1 MDIINKKSLKT
12 KKAIALLLFLLYLGA
27 ISLMAQETP
36 RSFIAEN
43 TLENISIDGKMNEP
57 YWDILDLS
65 DLELQ
70 ALANFGETMKFTPI
84 VASRLASVLAASILK
99 KQNEEYEL

>member
-1 MDIINKKSLKT
+1 MSISKITSNVFQFPGKENRELAKQKKRL
-12 KKAIALLLFLLYLGA
+12 AVMLV
-27 ISLMAQETP
+27 Q
-36 RSFIAEN
+36 
-43 TLENISIDGKMNEP
+43 IDGKMNMP
-57 YWDILDLS
+57 CWDILDLS

-70 ALANFGETMKFTPI
+70 ALANFGETMKFTPT

>member
-1 MDIINKKSLKT
+1 MSISKITTNVFQFPGKENRELAKQKKRL
-12 KKAIALLLFLLYLGA
+12 AVMLV
-27 ISLMAQETP
+27 Q
-36 RSFIAEN
+36 
-43 TLENISIDGKMNEP
+43 IDGKMNMP
-57 YWDILDLS
+57 CWDILDLS

-84 VASRLASVLAASILK
+84 VASRLASVLASSILK

>member
-1 MDIINKKSLKT
+1 MSISKITTNIFQFPGKENRELTKQKKRL
-12 KKAIALLLFLLYLGA
+12 AVM
-27 ISLMAQETP
+27 LMQ
-36 RSFIAEN
+36 
-43 TLENISIDGKMNEP
+43 IDGKMNEP

>member
-1 MDIINKKSLKT
+1 MSISKITSNVFQFPGKENRELAKQKKRL
-12 KKAIALLLFLLYLGA
+12 AVMLV
-27 ISLMAQETP
+27 Q
-36 RSFIAEN
+36 
-43 TLENISIDGKMNEP
+43 IDAKMNMP
-57 YWDILDLS
+57 CWDILDLS

>member
-1 MDIINKKSLKT
+1 MSISKITTNIFQFPGKENRELAKQKKRL
-12 KKAIALLLFLLYLGA
+12 AVM
-27 ISLMAQETP
+27 LMQ
-36 RSFIAEN
+36 
-43 TLENISIDGKMNEP
+43 IDGKMNEP

>member
-1 MDIINKKSLKT
+1 MSISKITSNIFQFPGKENRELAKQKKRL
-12 KKAIALLLFLLYLGA
+12 AVMLV
-27 ISLMAQETP
+27 Q
-36 RSFIAEN
+36 
-43 TLENISIDGKMNEP
+43 IDGKMNEP

-84 VASRLASVLAASILK
+84 VASRLASVLASSILK

>member
-1 MDIINKKSLKT
+1 MRISKRTTNVFQFPGKESRELAKQKKRL
-12 KKAIALLLFLLYLGA
+12 AVMLL
-27 ISLMAQETP
+27 Q
-36 RSFIAEN
+36 
-43 TLENISIDGKMNEP
+43 IDGKMNMP
-57 YWDILDLS
+57 CWDILDLS

-70 ALANFGETMKFTPI
+70 ALANFGETMKFTPT

>member
-1 MDIINKKSLKT
+1 MSISKITSNIFQFPGKENRELAKQKKRL
-12 KKAIALLLFLLYLGA
+12 AVMLV
-27 ISLMAQETP
+27 Q
-36 RSFIAEN
+36 
-43 TLENISIDGKMNEP
+43 IDGKMNMP
-57 YWDILDLS
+57 CWDILDLS

-84 VASRLASVLAASILK
+84 VASRLASVLASSILK

>member
-1 MDIINKKSLKT
+1 MSISKITTNIFQFPGKENRELTKQKKRL
-12 KKAIALLLFLLYLGA
+12 AVM
-27 ISLMAQETP
+27 LMQ
-36 RSFIAEN
+36 
-43 TLENISIDGKMNEP
+43 IDGKMNEP

-84 VASRLASVLAASILK
+84 VASRLASVLASSILK

>member
-1 MDIINKKSLKT
+1 MSISKITTNIFQFPGKENRELTKQKKRL
-12 KKAIALLLFLLYLGA
+12 AVM
-27 ISLMAQETP
+27 LMQ
-36 RSFIAEN
+36 
-43 TLENISIDGKMNEP
+43 IDGKMNEP

-84 VASRLASVLAASILK
+84 VASRLASVLASSILQ